1 MPRRTGVIVATFFAA
16 SVLIPNVAHADPV
29 TVNGAL
35 SAGFTGAQFIEDI
48 SFSFP
53 GFNLDISNLTHLQPG
68 ICECSGPQ
76 PLTQTTG
83 NFQGQASVTGTTGGS
98 STNVQGRLNF
108 VGPVVIVP
116 SVNGPFENVSVTD
129 NITWSGFLN
138 VTQGQQTLF
147 NGMLSGT
154 GTGTIGLGQRESDF
168 FYGYLLQGASA
179 TPEPA
184 SVVLIGTG
192 IAWIAAMRRRRTPKV
207 RPSTN

>member
-1 MPRRTGVIVATFFAA
+1 MRMRTAVIAATFLAA
-16 SVLIPNVAHADPV
+16 SVLNANVVHADPV
-29 TVNGAL
+29 TVTGGLNGD
-35 SAGFTGAQFIEDI
+35 FHGAQFIEEI
-48 SFSFP
+48 SFGFP
-53 GFNLDISNLTHLQPG
+53 DFNLDIFNLTHLQPG

-83 NFQGQASVTGTTGGS
+83 NFQGQASVNGTTGGS
-98 STNVQGRLNF
+98 SATVQGRLNF
-108 VGPVVIVP
+108 LGPVVVVP

-168 FYGYLLQGASA
+168 FYGYNLQGVSA

-184 SVVLIGTG
+184 SIVLIGTG
-192 IAWIAAMRRRRTPKV
+192 IAWLTAMRRRRAPKV
-207 RPSTN
+207 R